1 MKTIYILLMKSTTSL
16 SRIVSIITSDKYTHV
31 SLAFDE
37 SLHPL
42 YTSTRKNGEDMFPA
56 GPCKEYLNRG
66 FLARHPFTPC
76 ALYELKV
83 SDEVYQRAKAEAERF
98 AEETDNYGFNIVGL
112 IFCQMGRPLR
122 RTRKYF
128 CSQLVSE
135 ILEHSGALKLPREA
149 CLMKP
154 SDYMS
159 LPELTCRFEGT
170 LGQLRTQLSSAE
182 QDDFRLAHA

>member
-1 MKTIYILLMKSTTSL
+1 MKSIYILLMKSTTSL
-16 SRIVSIITSDKYTHV
+16 SRIVGFITSDKYTHV

-37 SLHPL
+37 DLHPL

-56 GPCKEYLNRG
+56 GPCEEYLDRG

-83 SDEVYQRAKAEAERF
+83 SEEVYHKARKEALRF
-98 AEETDNYGFNIVGL
+98 VEQSNDYGFNVMGL
-112 IFCQMGRPLR
+112 IFCQIGRPLKR
-122 RTRKYF
+122 KRKYF

-135 ILEHSGALKLPREA
+135 ILANSGALNLPREA

-154 SDYMS
+154 SDYMC
-159 LPELTCRFEGT
+159 LPELSCRFEGT
-170 LGQLRTQLSSAE
+170 LGQLRS
-182 QDDFRLAHA
+182 RLKPAAVELQMARA